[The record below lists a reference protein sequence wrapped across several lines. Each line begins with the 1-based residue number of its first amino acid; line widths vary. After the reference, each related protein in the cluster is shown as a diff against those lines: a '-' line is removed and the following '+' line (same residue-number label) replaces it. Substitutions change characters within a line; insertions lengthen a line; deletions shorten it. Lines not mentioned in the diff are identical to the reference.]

1 MAKSHLNI
9 AGVDEAG
16 RGPLAGPVMVA
27 ACQFLKHLDLEGIDD
42 SKKLSRNQRR
52 SIYESLVNN
61 SNVDFSVVE
70 ISVEEIDRL
79 NILQATMLGMR
90 RAVEGLRYCPL
101 HVYIDGNRAPDLKIP
116 VTTVVGGDALYQCIS
131 AASIIAKESR
141 DRYME
146 HLAERFP
153 QYQFEQHKGYPTK
166 LHKHL
171 LNQHGPCEYH
181 RRSFAPVRE
190 VYER

>member
-16 RGPLAGPVMVA
+16 RGPLAGPVVVV
-27 ACQFLKHLDLEGIDD
+27 ACQFLKQTDIEGIDD
-42 SKKLSRNQRR
+42 SKKLSRRKRR
-52 SIYESLVNN
+52 IVFERLVNDP
-61 SNVDFSVVE
+61 NVDFSVVK
-70 ISVEEIDRL
+70 ISVEEIDNV
-79 NILQATMLGMR
+79 NILQATMLGMQ

-141 DRYME
+141 DQYME

-153 QYQFEQHKGYPTK
+153 QYQFEKHKGYSTK
-166 LHKHL
+166 LHKKL
-171 LNQHGPCEYH
+171 LQQHGPCEYH
-181 RRSFAPVRE
+181 RRSFGPVRGF
-190 VYER
+190 YEE